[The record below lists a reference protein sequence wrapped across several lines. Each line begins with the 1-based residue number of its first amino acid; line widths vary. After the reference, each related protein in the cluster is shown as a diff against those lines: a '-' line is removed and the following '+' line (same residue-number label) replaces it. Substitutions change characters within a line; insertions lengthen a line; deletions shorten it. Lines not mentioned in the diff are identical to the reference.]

1 MRRGRVYRTFS
12 CFDFSPTDKNVNGRK
27 RLFVL
32 KKRSIILSMKTIFFG
47 GAFDPFHNE
56 HRAIVEGAQKEVS
69 ADRVVIYPSYYPPH
83 KESLASP
90 FETRFE
96 MVTEGTKDLRYVIV
110 DPIEKERNTT
120 NYSYEV
126 IPLLKRKYPSDE
138 YFFLIG
144 GDSMAHFFGWK
155 NPEIIAREI
164 KILVAGRADI
174 PDLNEAVER
183 ARKEYA
189 ADIAV
194 LRVEGKSVS
203 SSVIKAR
210 AELGLPQKDV
220 CEGVERIIKQNGLY
234 LSYASIVDRLRD
246 NIPQKTFEHACRTVL
261 YALKLNTS
269 LNLPYKKVFLSA
281 LLHDCAKH
289 IKTEIEGVPAPVT
302 HQYTGADVA
311 RTQYGVDD
319 ADVIS
324 AIRCHTTGKPDM
336 TALEKLIFCA
346 DVLEEGRD
354 YPGVKELR
362 KIIESD
368 FEKGFRACVKSC
380 YEHLLAGGGS
390 FDLLTKACAVYY
402 NIIK

>member
-1 MRRGRVYRTFS
+1 
-12 CFDFSPTDKNVNGRK
+12 
-27 RLFVL
+27 
-32 KKRSIILSMKTIFFG
+32 MKTIFFG

-56 HRAIVEGAQKEVS
+56 HRAIVEGAQKELS
-69 ADRVVIYPSYYPPH
+69 ADRVIIYPSCFPPH

-90 FETRFE
+90 FDIR
-96 MVTEGTKDLRYVIV
+96 MKMATEATKDLPYVII
-110 DPIEKERNTT
+110 DTIEQERNAI

-126 IPLLKRKYPSDE
+126 IPLLKQKYPSDE
-138 YFFLIG
+138 YYFLIG
-144 GDSMAHFFGWK
+144 GDSIAHFFEWK
-155 NPEIIAREI
+155 HPEIIAKEI
-164 KILVAGRADI
+164 KLLVAGRADI
-174 PDLNEAVER
+174 PNLDEAVNR
-183 ARKEYA
+183 VRKEFS
-189 ADIAV
+189 ADVTV
-194 LRVEGKSVS
+194 LRIEGKSVS

-210 AELGLPQKDV
+210 AELGMPQTDV
-220 CEGVERIIKQNGLY
+220 CEGVRRIMEENGLY
-234 LSYASIVDRLRD
+234 VEYASVVNKLKE
-246 NIPQKTFEHACRTVL
+246 NIPQKTFEHVSRTVL

-289 IKTEIEGVPAPVT
+289 IKTEMEGVPAPVV

-311 RTQYGVDD
+311 HTQYGVDD
-319 ADVIS
+319 VDVIS

-346 DVLEEGRD
+346 DVLEEGRE
-354 YPGVKELR
+354 YPGVEELR
-362 KIIESD
+362 RIIESD

-380 YEHLLAGGGS
+380 YDHLLAGGGT

>member
-1 MRRGRVYRTFS
+1 
-12 CFDFSPTDKNVNGRK
+12 
-27 RLFVL
+27 
-32 KKRSIILSMKTIFFG
+32 MKTIFFG

-56 HRAIVEGAQKEVS
+56 HRAIVEGAQKETK
-69 ADRVVIYPSYYPPH
+69 ADRVVIFPSNFPPH

-90 FETRFE
+90 FEIRSE
-96 MVTEGTKDLRYVIV
+96 MACEATKDLPYVIV
-110 DPIEKERNTT
+110 DPIEKERNTI

-138 YFFLIG
+138 YYFLIG
-144 GDSMAHFFGWK
+144 GDSIAHFFEWK
-155 NPEIIAREI
+155 HPEIIAEEI
-164 KILVAGRADI
+164 KLLVAGRADI
-174 PDLNEAVER
+174 PGLYEAVER
-183 ARKEYA
+183 ARKELS

-194 LRVEGKSVS
+194 LHVEGKSVS

-210 AELGLPQKDV
+210 AELGLPQTDV
-220 CEGVERIIKQNGLY
+220 CEGVRRIIEKNGLY
-234 LSYASIVDRLRD
+234 VSYASVVNKLKE
-246 NIPQKTFEHACRTVL
+246 NIPQKTFEHVSRTVL

-324 AIRCHTTGKPDM
+324 AICCHTTGKPDM
-336 TALEKLIFCA
+336 NSLEKLIFCA

-354 YPGVKELR
+354 YPGVEGLR
-362 KIIESD
+362 RIIESD

-380 YEHLLAGGGS
+380 YDHLLTGGGS